1 MLLEIQRDS
10 AGRVLARRRDGAPLG
25 EEDRKEARFT
35 AELEDKLAEAPGAR
49 VAAILIASEV
59 LGCDLWLA
67 FDKSFKT
74 DDGLAVYYP
83 EELPVLK
90 NKTPSELRLLHQMK

>member
-1 MLLEIQRDS
+1 MLLEITRDT
-10 AGRVLARRRDGAPLG
+10 AGRVLARRRDGAPLSDA
-25 EEDRKEARFT
+25 DRKEARFT
-35 AELEDKLAEAPGAR
+35 AGLEDKLAEAPGR

-74 DDGLAVYYP
+74 DNGLAVYYP
-83 EELPVLK
+83 EELQVLR
-90 NKTPSELRLLHQMK
+90 TRRGAYPGSGLH